1 MEGLLPAI
9 VSAFQ
14 LGQEHLCRML
24 LVASESLRHVPGL
37 PAFPWGILV
46 GTLVV
51 VSVIVK
57 RRHTSRSVK
66 APGKRC
72 SACVEVCAKCSKTIG
87 PMTDADTTKSPGV
100 EARSLLLQ
108 TLCSRALNKHL
119 SSLSPQNMVDSLK
132 TARKSQ
138 PPKLSQ
144 ATDEKPTVKASG
156 IEGERLQENIM
167 DDLNKNAHFPE
178 SPELLPEEL
187 MGWKRKIQEQ
197 VETKQRLEQLKAQT
211 EQALQDRA
219 RPSLSVAGGPLK
231 SIPKPDDLDDHMDD
245 GNLEFPPKREA
256 ESGGGLLHES
266 EVDLKDVPH
275 DADASVSRKNQEITR
290 QLWGQKRMN
299 EALAAEIRSLQTEK
313 VSLQHENSNLKDEI
327 QQLKLKLR
335 ILPETHEDHVT
346 RLQKQL
352 IEAEVHCLDLE
363 KKFPIVW
370 RDMNSTYQF
379 LNTYKKMARDL
390 NQELGRSTCY
400 YQNEIRC
407 QQRRAE
413 EAWVAAEVTERKFQD
428 LRREND
434 RNRQMLAKVK
444 SQFQPFPGGPFAP
457 AAPLAAHRGPA
468 VPGSPLSHRTPR
480 KEEGP
485 AVRAQES
492 RVTCRCDSAPTTAG
506 S

>member
-9 VSAFQ
+9 TSAFQ
-14 LGQEHLCRML
+14 LVLEHLCRML
-24 LVASESLRHVPGL
+24 LVVSESLRHVPGL

-51 VSVIVK
+51 ESVIVK

-72 SACVEVCAKCSKTIG
+72 SVGDEVCAKCSKTIG
-87 PMTDADTTKSPGV
+87 PMTDADITKSPGV

-108 TLCSRALNKHL
+108 TLCLRALNKHL
-119 SSLSPQNMVDSLK
+119 SNLSLQDMVGSLK

-144 ATDEKPTVKASG
+144 ATDEKPTAKALG
-156 IEGERLQENIM
+156 IEGERLQEDIV

-178 SPELLPEEL
+178 SPELLPEEM
-187 MGWKRKIQEQ
+187 MGWRQKIQEQ
-197 VETKQRLEQLKAQT
+197 VEMKQRLEQLKAQ
-211 EQALQDRA
+211 DRV

-245 GNLEFPPKREA
+245 GNLESPQKREA
-256 ESGGGLLHES
+256 ESEGGFLHES
-266 EVDLKDVPH
+266 GVDLKDVPL
-275 DADASVSRKNQEITR
+275 DADADVSQKNQEITR
-290 QLWGQKRMN
+290 QLWEQKRMN
-299 EALAAEIRSLQTEK
+299 EVLAAEIRSLQTEK

-363 KKFPIVW
+363 KKFPTVW

-390 NQELGRSTCY
+390 NQELRRSTCY

-444 SQFQPFPGGPFAP
+444 SKFQPFPGGPFAP

-468 VPGSPLSHRTPR
+468 VPGRPLSHRTPR

-492 RVTCRCDSAPTTAG
+492 RVTCRCDSASTAAG